1 MKVALYARVST
12 KRQERA
18 GTIASQIEALRK
30 HAASQGYEIAEEFV
44 CLDDG
49 VSGASLQR
57 RGLDRL
63 RDGAEAGCF
72 DAALVL
78 SADRLSRKYAYLIL
92 ILEEFER
99 LGVQVLFL
107 EQPPA
112 DDPHTSLLVQIQG
125 AVAEYER
132 AKSAERYRRGKLHRA
147 RQGEVW
153 WTSVPLGYRHV
164 PRCDGVPPHVVIDQD
179 KAEVVREIF
188 YWHADDGI
196 TIRQIAKRLTLA
208 GVAPS
213 QGGSAWGES
222 TIHRI
227 LRNEAYVGTLYYNK
241 TQSTSVIGENTE
253 SRGRSPRI
261 HIVAR
266 PKAEWI
272 SLAIPPIIDHATF
285 DRSKARHGPNRQFS
299 PRRLNEERWLLRRL
313 LRCAKCGHKY
323 ACVTDAK
330 RPDRAR
336 RYYYR
341 CGKSADFS
349 GSPRCRPCHVRSE
362 PLDELVWNVI
372 RKHLL
377 DPRLILK
384 AHTQMKETRPLDG
397 DLLACQI
404 QATEKRV
411 RQAEAERRRL
421 LDAYQTGFI
430 RQEEFEERAHSLS
443 ERLAGIERDLK
454 GLQEERR
461 TCLEGKNILSRIED
475 FTTSI
480 ASKLDTMNFHERQLL
495 ARTVLE
501 EAVLDGSH
509 VHLYFKI
516 PLPICPKDPPETS
529 ELQSGRFVSSQFD
542 LRSRRHNSVNVR
554 IKCQEL
560 TSGIYRKNR
569 SGHSARCEGVFEE
582 IAQRAPCTRAEGGQ
596 QVAMEFEVR
605 SQHFRQSEYS
615 MAVRRGFEH
624 LLLNEFGPEKRPFD
638 ATGGTEAPRLAAQRQ
653 ELLGAAVL
661 ASEAREAS
669 KENTTL
675 KILPNDLVGDASPP
689 TEFLLEALFVDCFE
703 LFVVMIKDGKK
714 RRLLGM
720 ARLVRRRLTDLRA

>member
-63 RDGAEAGCF
+63 RDGAEAGRF

-78 SADRLSRKYAYLIL
+78 SPDRLSRKYAYLIL
-92 ILEEFER
+92 ILEEFQR

-132 AKSAERYRRGKLHRA
+132 AKLAERYRRGKLHRA

-164 PRCDGVPPHVVIDQD
+164 PRRDGVPPHVVIDQE
-179 KAEVVREIF
+179 KAEVIREIF
-188 YWHADDGI
+188 HWHADEGI

-208 GVAPS
+208 GVVPS
-213 QGGSAWGES
+213 QGGRAWGES

-227 LRNEAYVGTLYYNK
+227 LRSEAYLGTLYYNR
-241 TQSTSVIGENTE
+241 TQTISVIGENAE

-261 HIVAR
+261 HILTR

-285 DRSKARHGPNRQFS
+285 ERSQSRHGPNRQFS
-299 PRRLNEERWLLRRL
+299 PRRLKKERWLLRRL
-313 LRCAKCGHKY
+313 LRCAKCGRKY
-323 ACVTDAK
+323 ACVSDAK
-330 RPDRAR
+330 RPDLVR

-349 GSPRCRPCHVRSE
+349 GAPRCRPCHVRAE
-362 PLDELVWNVI
+362 PLDELVWNEI
-372 RKHLL
+372 RQHLL

-384 AHTQMKETRPLDG
+384 VHTQLKEARPLDG

-404 QATEKRV
+404 QATEKRM

-421 LDAYQTGFI
+421 LDAFQAGFV
-430 RQEEFEERAHSLS
+430 RQEEFEERAHCLS
-443 ERLAGIERDLK
+443 ERLAGIERDLR

-461 TCLEGKNILSRIED
+461 TCLEGKDILTRIEN
-475 FTTSI
+475 FTTEI
-480 ASKLDTMNFHERQLL
+480 AAKLNTMNFHERQLL
-495 ARTVLE
+495 TRTVLE

-516 PLPICPKDPPETS
+516 PLPRSPKDPPETS
-529 ELQSGRFVSSQFD
+529 EAHHGKNVSSQFD
-542 LRSRRHNSVNVR
+542 LRSRRDESVNVGMK
-554 IKCQEL
+554 IQEL
-560 TSGIYRKNR
+560 S
-569 SGHSARCEGVFEE
+569 RCLDREDSSRHRISREWGPEVCLERIPRTE
-582 IAQRAPCTRAEGGQ
+582 TQTGQ
-596 QVAMEFEVR
+596 KVSVKLEKD
-605 SQHFRQSEYS
+605 SQHFWDRECNVN
-615 MAVRRGFEH
+615 MRH
-624 LLLNEFGPEKRPFD
+624 
-638 ATGGTEAPRLAAQRQ
+638 RLQ
-653 ELLGAAVL
+653 
-661 ASEAREAS
+661 
-669 KENTTL
+669 
-675 KILPNDLVGDASPP
+675 DLVAAELTPEDR
-689 TEFLLEALFVDCFE
+689 ALC
-703 LFVVMIKDGKK
+703 G
-714 RRLLGM
+714 
-720 ARLVRRRLTDLRA
+720 T